1 MGYNK
6 YGTEHKDY
14 ITKKLIIE
22 ALSRFDYPNH
32 RSSYPNHPGNIC
44 YDISEMIENI
54 QKWIKEDLKIIIE
67 IKNVNVYGHKRYYG
81 ILYETQEKFDNRFA
95 DFDINKEIKPNGI
108 EFKTT
113 NKNNG
118 KEILFQSEEQ
128 LIFAI
133 FEYVLDELI

>member
-6 YGTEHKDY
+6 YGTDHKDY
-14 ITKKLIIE
+14 ITQKLIIE

-32 RSSYPNHPGNIC
+32 YSTTSNGGNIC
-44 YDISEMIENI
+44 YDLSEIVSN
-54 QKWIKEDLKIIIE
+54 IKEWFEKDLKIIIE
-67 IKNVNVYGHKRYYG
+67 INNVNVYGHKRYYAY
-81 ILYETQEKFDNRFA
+81 LYETQEKFDNRFA
-95 DFDINKEIKPNGI
+95 DFDINKELKPNGI

-118 KEILFQSEEQ
+118 KEVLFYNEEQ

-133 FEYVLDELI
+133 FEYVLDKLI